1 MCTGIEIAMIAS
13 AATGLGSAAGVFGE
27 EAKTGKK
34 IEYEAQAPKYQTDFA
49 EKFYKYLQGQI
60 GVGATP
66 YGGQVAAPYQNPFT
80 QGAFGAMKASPYG
93 SMMGNMP
100 MGGTPFVP
108 PQAPPQVGSGRGVP
122 QPPGQVPPQRPMQR
136 PRERGRGG
144 RGVPFQ
150 R

>member
-1 MCTGIEIAMIAS
+1 MGAILPFIPAALGVAS
-13 AATGLGSAAGVFGE
+13 SLGLFGKG
-27 EAKTGKK
+27 AKEGKK
-34 IEYEAQAPKYQTDFA
+34 VEYEAQAPEYQQQFS
-49 EKFYKYLQGQI
+49 EEFFKYLQEQMGQ
-60 GVGATP
+60 GATP
-66 YGGQVAAPYQNPFT
+66 YGGQVAAPFQNPFT

-108 PQAPPQVGSGRGVP
+108 PQAPATP
-122 QPPGQVPPQRPMQR
+122 QPPGVPPGGGGQPQKPMPRQR
-136 PRERGRGG
+136 PRIQQGGGMGR